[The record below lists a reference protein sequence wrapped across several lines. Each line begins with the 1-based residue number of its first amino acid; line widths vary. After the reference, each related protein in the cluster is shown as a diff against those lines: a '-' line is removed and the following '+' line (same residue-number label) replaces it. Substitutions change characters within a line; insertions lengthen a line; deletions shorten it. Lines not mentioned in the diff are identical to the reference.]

1 MISGQQGGIWFVSSI
16 EHIKNDVSYSGYKHG
31 INGEIESGKDD
42 ESMKRKTYNN
52 VVRATKMIQKK
63 GYSFEEANDMAIRLF
78 DKNTKE
84 MNSIEFYIDKIQEK
98 IITVAE
104 RIEIGKRN
112 HQIICICLKDFTS
125 REIIGFYESENEIP
139 KEILLKP
146 SGDDWDRGFGH
157 LTITVK

>member
-1 MISGQQGGIWFVSSI
+1 
-16 EHIKNDVSYSGYKHG
+16 
-31 INGEIESGKDD
+31 
-42 ESMKRKTYNN
+42 MKRKTYNN
-52 VVRATKMIQKK
+52 VVKATKMIQKK
-63 GYSFEEANDMAIRLF
+63 GCSHEEANQMAIRLF
-78 DKNTKE
+78 DENAKE

-98 IITVAE
+98 IVTVAE

-112 HQIICICLKDFTS
+112 HQIISICLKNYYN
-125 REIIGFYESENEIP
+125 REMIGFFKHEDEIP